1 MDATYEP
8 SFGIRLARFGI
19 AGLLSTGMHVAV
31 AYVLLARANA
41 PPVVANTVAFTWA
54 TFWSYL
60 LNTKWSFSSSIGVK
74 NLYRFTVVSI
84 GGVIVTGLVSQIA
97 QSAGASPWFG
107 IALVVCLVPPLTF
120 SAHRFWT
127 YR

>member
-1 MDATYEP
+1 MNLTYDP
-8 SFGIRLARFGI
+8 GFGIRLARFGI
-19 AGLLSTGMHVAV
+19 AGAVATGMHVAV
-31 AYVLLARANA
+31 AYVLIARAGA
-41 PPVVANTVAFTWA
+41 PPVVANTVAFTCA

-74 NLYRFTVVSI
+74 NLLRFSVVSI
-84 GGVIVTGLVSQIA
+84 GGVIVTGLVSQLA

-107 IALVVCLVPPLTF
+107 IAMVVCLVPPLTF
-120 SAHRFWT
+120 FAHRFWT